1 MAWTLPRGPMAW
13 AWGGGGRKNR
23 SMENGADR
31 NVSWYGCEGAVAE
44 KNIDYR

>member
-1 MAWTLPRGPMAW
+1 MDSAPGAHGLGL
-13 AWGGGGRKNR
+13 GGGGRKNR